1 MGGHGRSTAVRTA
14 ALVGVGVVMAC
25 AAEPPLQEDRVVA
38 TPILPVQVGEWRGA
52 EEWEIYDPETIFS
65 YIDGHAEVFLAYGM
79 KRCLARRYAGPEG
92 EPDIVVDLY
101 EVGSPADAFGVFS
114 NDQDGEAVEVGQGA
128 FFRSGW
134 LSFWQGSWFG
144 SVYAEGESEGSKNA
158 VLALG
163 RAAAAAVGETGEPP
177 TLVGALPLHG
187 LEPRTVRYL
196 HAQEILNGVVYLG
209 YENPFLLAPEVDA
222 VVGSYRIPEGAGWLL
237 IVDYPDETTAVRANE
252 RVAAAGISASRQG
265 SRLTAV
271 LAPESAGVTEVLFAE
286 ASGGSP

>member
-1 MGGHGRSTAVRTA
+1 MCGHGGSTVLRIA
-14 ALVGVGVVMAC
+14 AMAGIGVVMAC
-25 AAEPPLQEDRVVA
+25 SAEPPIQDSRTHETLLLPGQVA
-38 TPILPVQVGEWRGA
+38 EWRGA
-52 EEWEIYDPETIFS
+52 ETWEIYDTETIFS
-65 YIDGHAEVFLAYGM
+65 YIDGHAEVYLAYGM

-101 EVGSPADAFGVFS
+101 EVGSPADAFGVFTT
-114 NDQDGEAVEVGQGA
+114 DQDGEAVEVGQGA

-144 SVYAEGESEGSKNA
+144 SVYAEGESERSKNA

-177 TLVGALPLHG
+177 TLVGALPPRG

-209 YENPFLLAPEVDA
+209 YENPFLLTPEVDA
-222 VVGSYRIPEGAGWLL
+222 VIGGYRIPEGSGWLL
-237 IVDYPDETTAVRANE
+237 IVDYPDEATAARADE

-271 LAPESAGVTEVLFAE
+271 LAPESAGVTEALLAE
-286 ASGGSP
+286 ATGGSP